1 MKMQAYIAESSDSE
15 SESDDDD
22 EFEAWL
28 ALCALTKL
36 TLGPR
41 LNLQDLQCVSDLEC
55 DKLFRFT

>member
-22 EFEAWL
+22 EFDWL
-28 ALCALTKL
+28 ALCALPKL

-41 LNLQDLQCVSDLEC
+41 LNLQDLSDLEC

>member
-28 ALCALTKL
+28 ALCALPKL

-41 LNLQDLQCVSDLEC
+41 LNLQGLSDLEC